1 VIFLL
6 RNRLDLT
13 SHFAWF
19 FFFSLVG
26 YIVIGIIIMVK
37 RKPGGRLR
45 WWFLLL
51 GPLWLIIL
59 TMFYSWGYLPY
70 ALVVPLVLRHLGLPP
85 TLMLSVSLLGLVIPA
100 GDCDGGSAGAS
111 TDDDDGPP
119 KLKPPVIRSPI
130 QAISQIGVFGIMFGT
145 SYWVLNGLMPQN
157 AKPGTVSYVFHK
169 KTTHYHSTT
178 GRGESQFVEDYLKR
192 NKLEDAFDGQLRARM
207 VFWHQQGLSWAA
219 AADMAR
225 QFLRR
230 SAPYALAAAGAG
242 MAYYIG
248 VAADLAEA
256 ETKPPGKT
264 S

>member
-1 VIFLL
+1 
-6 RNRLDLT
+6 
-13 SHFAWF
+13 
-19 FFFSLVG
+19 
-26 YIVIGIIIMVK
+26 
-37 RKPGGRLR
+37 
-45 WWFLLL
+45 
-51 GPLWLIIL
+51 
-59 TMFYSWGYLPY
+59 
-70 ALVVPLVLRHLGLPP
+70 
-85 TLMLSVSLLGLVIPA
+85 MLSVSLLGRVIPA

-169 KTTHYHSTT
+169 KITHYHSTT
-178 GRGESQFVEDYLKR
+178 GRDESQFVEDYLKR

-207 VFWHQQGLSWAA
+207 VFGHQQGLSWAA

-230 SAPYALAAAGAG
+230 SVPYALAAAGAG
-242 MAYYIG
+242 MAYYSG